1 MKLYYY
7 FDRKIFVCYTEC
19 NDVFNI
25 FTLIEKVKL
34 LNGEEYNYYK
44 ARDYILNFL
53 DYENIIVHE
62 YKYNSI
68 TEKYKP
74 TIHA

>member
-1 MKLYYY
+1 MDKNAKQI
-7 FDRKIFVCYTEC
+7 FDMRAWAWQVHPFS
-19 NDVFNI
+19 
-25 FTLIEKVKL
+25 IE
-34 LNGEEYNYYK
+34 
-44 ARDYILNFL
+44 NFL